1 MISHKFSLNDAASA
15 ATVVVFDQKGARPG
29 FAGDFLQT
37 FLVSENDKLQLLV
50 GSGDK
55 ELPVLQWQEVYA
67 TAAATFKKHK
77 VDAFDVDL
85 APVLEAQG
93 VDGIRN
99 AVLGLVLG
107 SYNFTLKKEEE
118 REISINLLVPEAY
131 NEEAGAKITE
141 AATLAES
148 IVMARDLTNLPSNLL
163 HPEDMAER
171 IMTALQPFGV
181 ECETITAD
189 RLKEMGMNGLFLI
202 GDSSA
207 HKPCLL
213 VLRYLPL
220 GADHETLGLVGK
232 GVTFDSGG
240 YSLKPGAS
248 MMGMKSDMAGGASVA
263 ATMYALAKNKV
274 STNVIAVIPICENRV
289 SESAMV
295 PGDVYTS
302 YAGLTVEVL
311 NTDAEGRLIL
321 ADAVSYIH
329 KDEKVSRIIDI
340 ATLTGAV
347 GAALGNGV
355 TGVVS
360 NNSDWWAKVE
370 EASIDSGERF
380 HLLPDY
386 PEYHKMLESSIAD
399 VKNIGESYA
408 GAITGGL
415 FIGRFVED
423 TPWVHL
429 DVAATSWMSSP
440 LFAFQSKGATASGV
454 TTLYLLCVQEGRISV

>member
-1 MISHKFSLNDAASA
+1 MIKHSFKLNDTASN
-15 ATVVVFDQKGARPG
+15 ATVLILDKNKARPG
-29 FAGDFLQT
+29 FSGDFLET
-37 FLVSENDKLQLLV
+37 FFISENDKLKLLV
-50 GSGDK
+50 GLGDK
-55 ELPVLQWQEVYA
+55 DLPVLQWQEVYA
-67 TAAATFKKHK
+67 TAAATLHKHK
-77 VDAFDVDL
+77 VDAFDIDL
-85 APVLEAQG
+85 APVLDAQG
-93 VDGIRN
+93 SDGIRN

-107 SYNFTLKKEEE
+107 SYNFTLKKEDK
-118 REISINLLVPEAY
+118 REININLLLPESFS
-131 NEEAGAKITE
+131 EEDAKSRMDE
-141 AATLAES
+141 AVTLAEG
-148 IVMARDLTNLPSNLL
+148 IVMARDMTNMPSNLL
-163 HPEDMAER
+163 HPEDMARHITGTLEP
-171 IMTALQPFGV
+171 LGV
-181 ECETITAD
+181 ECETISAD

-207 HKPCLL
+207 YKPCLL

-220 GADHETLGLVGK
+220 GSEKETLGLVGK
-232 GVTFDSGG
+232 GVAFDSGG

-263 ATMYALAKNKV
+263 AVMYALAKNKV
-274 STNVIAVIPICENRV
+274 ETNVIAVIPICENRV

-295 PGDVYTS
+295 PGDVYRS
-302 YAGLTVEVL
+302 YSGKTVEVL

-321 ADAVSYIH
+321 ADAVSYIR
-329 KDEKVSRIIDI
+329 KDEKVSRLIDI

-360 NNSDWWAKVE
+360 NNKDWWAKVKK
-370 EASIDSGERF
+370 ASTISGERF

-386 PEYHKMLESSIAD
+386 PEYHKMLDSSIAD

-415 FIGRFVED
+415 FIGRFAED

-429 DVAATSWMSSP
+429 DIAATSWMSAP
-440 LFAFQSKGATASGV
+440 LFAFQSKGATACGV
-454 TTLYLLCVQEGRISV
+454 TTLYLLCANANSN